1 MSSPERRAQRLLIV
15 DDEGVSRLLLGA
27 LFRDECELMEAGD
40 GRTALAA
47 AAAAGAAPPDLIL
60 LDILLPD
67 MDGREVCRRLKEDA
81 ATQDIPV
88 IFVSAVADE
97 AEQARAF
104 ELGAV
109 DYIVKPFHRDIVRA
123 RVRLHLRLKRQS
135 DLLERL
141 AALDALTEIGNRR
154 AFEQNFD
161 TALAQGDRAPL
172 ALAMIDVDLFKQ
184 YNDSLGHAAGDEC
197 LRRVAAALAAA
208 AGVLGGSVARY
219 GGEEFACILPG
230 INADT
235 AAGAAER
242 LRTAVLD
249 LGLPHPHG
257 LPGALLSAS
266 VGIATCAAPAPAY
279 RARLLATA
287 DAALYRAKQ
296 LGRNRVEV
304 ADAAVAQG

>member
-1 MSSPERRAQRLLIV
+1 MIGAERRVQRLLIV
-15 DDEGVSRLLLGA
+15 DDEGVSRLLLGG
-27 LFRDECELMEAGD
+27 LFHDECELMEAGD
-40 GRTALAA
+40 GGAALAA
-47 AAAAGAAPPDLIL
+47 AAGPTPPDLIL

-67 MDGREVCRRLKEDA
+67 MDGREVCRRLKGNP
-81 ATQDIPV
+81 ATQEIPV

-135 DLLERL
+135 ELLERL

-154 AFEQNFD
+154 AFEHDLD
-161 TALAQGDRAPL
+161 TALMRGDGKPL
-172 ALAMIDVDLFKQ
+172 ALAMVDVDLFKQ
-184 YNDSLGHAAGDEC
+184 YNDSLGHAAGDVC

-208 AGVLGGSVARY
+208 AGALGGSVARY
-219 GGEEFACILPG
+219 GGEEFACVLPG
-230 INADT
+230 T
-235 AAGAAER
+235 GAAGAAAAAER
-242 LRTAVLD
+242 LRSAVQD
-249 LGLPHPHG
+249 LGVAHPHG
-257 LPGALLSAS
+257 LPGALLTAS
-266 VGIATCAAPAPAY
+266 VGLATCAAPAPAC
-279 RARLLATA
+279 RAALLGTA

-304 ADAAVAQG
+304 AAADPARG